1 MKIMFN
7 GLDRPFELSNSR
19 YRREARKVLCFA
31 KHHSLTHI
39 YIYIEREREREMAY
53 GALQSKK
60 PLLLRGEISY
70 PEVSNDQFKLLNNFF
85 ISKSY
90 KILNFMFF

>member
-1 MKIMFN
+1 VKHGRFCA
-7 GLDRPFELSNSR
+7 SR
-19 YRREARKVLCFA
+19 STIA
-31 KHHSLTHI
+31 SLI
-39 YIYIEREREREMAY
+39 YIYIEREREMAY